1 MKVPRLKGVFFE
13 IVIIE
18 RYHRWE
24 SSMEEAL
31 IEMYLA
37 SVSVRRI
44 EDITEALWG
53 SRISP
58 STISELIKRCLCP
71 Y

>member
-31 IEMYLA
+31 VEMYLA
-37 SVSVRRI
+37 GVSVCRI
-44 EDITEALWG
+44 EDITESLWG
-53 SRISP
+53 GRVSP
-58 STISELIKRCLCP
+58 
-71 Y
+71 